1 MTGMGFDAVFTS
13 QDKTTMALFA
23 LNDTTNQSF
32 IIISIIGCQTTV
44 KRALARNIYE
54 TLALAKRLHNELP
67 IKNEVIRRPK
77 YFSNIFHRDVG

>member
-32 IIISIIGCQTTV
+32 IIISIIGC
-44 KRALARNIYE
+44 
-54 TLALAKRLHNELP
+54 
-67 IKNEVIRRPK
+67 
-77 YFSNIFHRDVG
+77 